1 MECLSINKY
10 VQYIFI
16 IILLYVIYRVY
27 KSQLKTNE
35 NFESKCCPPNYPDLV
50 YDWLNKPK
58 CYNKRNF
65 RTNPIPNCLPPNF
78 LDLPFIT
85 PNNPQDYV

>member
-1 MECLSINKY
+1 MDCLPINKY
-10 VQYIFI
+10 LQFI
-16 IILLYVIYRVY
+16 IVIIFVY
-27 KSQLKTNE
+27 IIYLKFSKSHITKE

-85 PNNPQDYV
+85 PNNPQNYV